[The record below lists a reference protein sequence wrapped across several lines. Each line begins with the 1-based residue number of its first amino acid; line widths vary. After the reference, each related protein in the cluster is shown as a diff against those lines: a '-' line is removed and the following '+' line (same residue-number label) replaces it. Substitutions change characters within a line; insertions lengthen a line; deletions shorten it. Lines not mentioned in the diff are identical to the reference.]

1 MWSSIRAS
9 VNSDSAFTSIHFGSL
24 AWNANIR
31 QLALKKRS
39 RRLLNGKCWLFF
51 PPKCFVTAACGL
63 WIWYP
68 RPTSPALKKKQEKKS
83 AAATH
88 HVVSTEAAALA
99 KHYSPFSTCRLC
111 KKCPSID
118 VNTEACYISAV
129 PVTGCLLTRGSYVY
143 CLGFLTLISDIC
155 SRSANTAED

>member
-1 MWSSIRAS
+1 M
-9 VNSDSAFTSIHFGSL
+9 VNADS
-24 AWNANIR
+24 
-31 QLALKKRS
+31 
-39 RRLLNGKCWLFF
+39 FF

-68 RPTSPALKKKQEKKS
+68 RPTSPALKKKKKKNT
-83 AAATH
+83 ATH
-88 HVVSTEAAALA
+88 HAAFTQKQQRQLNTAHHSA
-99 KHYSPFSTCRLC
+99 PVDSA

-155 SRSANTAED
+155 SHSANTAED